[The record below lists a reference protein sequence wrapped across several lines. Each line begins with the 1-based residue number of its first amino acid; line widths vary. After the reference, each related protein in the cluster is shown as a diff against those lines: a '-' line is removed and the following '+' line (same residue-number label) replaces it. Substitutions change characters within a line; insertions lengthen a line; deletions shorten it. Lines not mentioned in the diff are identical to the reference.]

1 MWWKA
6 LDMVLFTTYVLGV
19 IPFLR
24 GFTQGLA
31 DARRKREQERRRAD
45 EVRRFAEAKV
55 RIDRMLAGKGKHEPP
70 QPEPERMPARG
81 ELN

>member
-6 LDMVLFTTYVLGV
+6 LDMVLFTAYVLGV

-31 DARRKREQERRRAD
+31 DARRRRAALEQQRRRH
-45 EVRRFAEAKV
+45 EAELQQAIEQAAREMFDPCPV
-55 RIDRMLAGKGKHEPP
+55 YVPP
-70 QPEPERMPARG
+70 RE